1 MYERQT
7 VERLRTWADAR
18 ERRQPELGKR
28 GTALL
33 RRAADTIEESRQDL
47 VETRPAS
54 SLGDPPHAGTQKS
67 GSGKDGN
74 IGSGDTRSCVLSL
87 AKMFEARG
95 EDLDLAIMKVIAEG
109 ESPSE
114 WIAGML
120 RQSAEL
126 MPKPPPRPRF
136 LGE

>member
-1 MYERQT
+1 M
-7 VERLRTWADAR
+7 
-18 ERRQPELGKR
+18 
-28 GTALL
+28 
-33 RRAADTIEESRQDL
+33 ESREDL
-47 VETRPAS
+47 TVTRPAS
-54 SLGDPPHAGTQKS
+54 SLGDPRRHNSRT
-67 GSGKDGN
+67 DGN
-74 IGSGDTRSCVLSL
+74 IGSGDVRSSVLFL

-95 EDLDLAIMKVIAEG
+95 EALDLALMKVIAEG

-126 MPKPPPRPRF
+126 MPEPPPRPRF